1 MASIS
6 GFVGGVVGI
15 ADLTSSGTFPLTV
28 TVRGAANANFDSKLI
43 VQRQDYWEFDAEV
56 CVEIQAGRI
65 APSAV
70 IQLPTFA
77 NSSGLPPFT
86 VTFSGIGYASGV
98 KTIVDH
104 TWFFNDMNTTVSGAQ
119 STSHIFSQSGSYIVT
134 YRVMDSDGLMG
145 FSTIRINTHSGVALA
160 LPGLTTSGSPQGGD
174 APLYVDFRSSG
185 SGVAGTTILGYSW
198 NFGHGRFSKR
208 QHPSGISFSAPSTYV
223 PVCTIVDSRGVIV
236 ADTIE
241 IGVNQ

>member
-6 GFVGGVVGI
+6 GLMGGLLAIGGTV
-15 ADLTSSGTFPLTV
+15 ASGSFPASV
-28 TVRGAANANFDSKLI
+28 TVRGAVNANFDAKLI
-43 VQRQDYWEFDAEV
+43 VQAQNYWEFDAKL
-56 CVEIQAGRI
+56 CVEIQGGAV

-86 VTFSGIGYASGV
+86 VTFSGIGSASGE

-119 STSHIFSQSGSYIVT
+119 VTSHTFSQSGSYIVT

-160 LPGLTTSGSPQGGD
+160 LPGLTTSGSPQGGG
-174 APLYVDFRSSG
+174 APLYVDFRSAG

-208 QHPSGISFSAPSTYV
+208 QHPSGISFNAPGTYV
-223 PVCTIVDSRGVIV
+223 PVCTIIDSRGVIV

-241 IGVNQ
+241 IGVNL